1 MSKFKMK
8 SPYDIDP
15 VARYEVPFAPDNMP
29 NDSGLVAKANKNG
42 TMIVDK
48 NIPAN
53 SPIRKNAES
62 HEDHHLKDMMDGKL
76 DYDDKA
82 VYHNLDGKG
91 VKMVSRGDFQ
101 ESDKTLPWEKD
112 AYKAGDNLE
121 EKDMRPN
128 PEKLDG
134 APNMYQHDTPLSFV
148 KQMGR
153 KRREQ
158 DQDKVSMSERFG
170 MGMVKKF
177 GCGPQANIEVSKGT
191 DISGN
196 EEGES
201 EKDKL
206 KKQAKA
212 NAEAEL
218 AKKNY
223 NQEVMSDGTIRFS
236 KSAEG
241 SATGTDGVV
250 VGSKAKSGQTQA
262 TDGDAYIQRLLKQG
276 KTREQVMEGSLTSS
290 KFFDLFPSSTETATA
305 SDEYF
310 KDSEK
315 KITKEEN
322 PPTTIT
328 VSGGGD
334 GGGKGNSGNLKR
346 KLKRAGQ
353 DFKAKCKQGFFRKGS
368 RCVIKGEKSIRK
380 QLKKRRR

>member
-1 MSKFKMK
+1 MK

-29 NDSGLVAKANKNG
+29 NDSGLIAKANKNG

-48 NIPAN
+48 NIPSN

-62 HEDHHLKDMMDGKL
+62 HEDHHLRDMMDNKL

-134 APNMYQHDTPLSFV
+134 PPNMYEHDTPLSFV

-153 KRREQ
+153 ERREQ

-177 GCGPQANIEVSKGT
+177 GCGPQANVEVSKGT

-201 EKDKL
+201 EKEKL
-206 KKQAKA
+206 KKQAKESA
-212 NAEAEL
+212 ISEL
-218 AKKNY
+218 
-223 NQEVMSDGTIRFS
+223 ELV
-236 KSAEG
+236 EG
-241 SATGTDGVV
+241 KTTTNVTSTVEGN
-250 VGSKAKSGQTQA
+250 A
-262 TDGDAYIQRLLKQG
+262 TDRNLVFKEITNSTTPSRGFKNKEESDWAKNNPEAYKKLIEQKREEESMKEFKQMPI
-276 KTREQVMEGSLTSS
+276 RENPITV
-290 KFFDLFPSSTETATA
+290 
-305 SDEYF
+305 
-310 KDSEK
+310 DSEMPDLQILK
-315 KITKEEN
+315 KEKT
-322 PPTTIT
+322 PPTRDSSIS
-328 VSGGGD
+328 VGRNKVFDGSGIRKIKRAGRNFKTKLQSKKGRKPFKY
-334 GGGKGNSGNLKR
+334 KGNSY
-346 KLKRAGQ
+346 
-353 DFKAKCKQGFFRKGS
+353 KCPY
-368 RCVIKGEKSIRK
+368 
-380 QLKKRRR
+380 